1 MTSNRFAAVVI
12 TGFARDCPVSA
23 NRKMDLQ

>member
-1 MTSNRFAAVVI
+1 MRGSGFGAAVI

-23 NRKMDLQ
+23 NRNMDVQ